1 MHRTKKGTYYYT
13 NCTNPSA
20 FNDLDLQIDD
30 HVYAI
35 PAVFFITSYE
45 GICYNKIGLSADKF
59 WVLGVVFLQAYYQVY
74 DLERNQ
80 VTLAPNN
87 YVEEMFHKEIWV
99 EHQGDNKVLIIL
111 SIVIGL
117 VVSFISQV
125 CQIKGLKKGKEEFEM
140 QDLSSARMW
149 HLTLLSYIDI

>member
-1 MHRTKKGTYYYT
+1 MPLGIEMHRTKKGTYYYT

-99 EHQGDNKVLIIL
+99 EHQGDNKVLIIV

-125 CQIKGLKKGKEEFEM
+125 CQIKGLKKGKEEYEM
-140 QDLSSARMW
+140 KDLSSTRM
-149 HLTLLSYIDI
+149 